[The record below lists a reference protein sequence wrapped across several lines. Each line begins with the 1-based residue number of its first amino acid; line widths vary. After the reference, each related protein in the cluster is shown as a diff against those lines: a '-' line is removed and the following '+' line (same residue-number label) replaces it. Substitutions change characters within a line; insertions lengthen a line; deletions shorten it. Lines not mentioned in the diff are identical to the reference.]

1 MLLFAIQVIIMQ
13 TEQLNIRVSTDLMGD
28 LDVVSKLLK
37 VNKSEWIKTKL
48 AEEVQEEKTRLLMEL
63 SNLYVK
69 GMITKKEVE
78 TLVGKGIADR
88 MESTYFTAMK
98 SVRAGKKYGKE
109 LKKA

>member
-1 MLLFAIQVIIMQ
+1 MQ
-13 TEQLNIRVSTDLMGD
+13 TEQLNIRLSTDLVND
-28 LDVVSKLLK
+28 LNVVSKLLK

-63 SNLYVK
+63 GNLYVK

-78 TLVGKGIADR
+78 TLIGKEIADK

-98 SVRAGKKYGKE
+98 SIKAGKKYGKE
-109 LKKA
+109 LKRRLNS

>member
-1 MLLFAIQVIIMQ
+1 MQ
-13 TEQLNIRVSTDLMGD
+13 TEQLNIRVSTELVND

-37 VNKSEWIKTKL
+37 VNKSEWIKTRL

-78 TLVGKGIADR
+78 TLVGKKIADR
-88 MESTYFTAMK
+88 MESTHVTAMQSAK
-98 SVRAGKKYGKE
+98 AGSKYGKE
-109 LKKA
+109 LKKRLNS